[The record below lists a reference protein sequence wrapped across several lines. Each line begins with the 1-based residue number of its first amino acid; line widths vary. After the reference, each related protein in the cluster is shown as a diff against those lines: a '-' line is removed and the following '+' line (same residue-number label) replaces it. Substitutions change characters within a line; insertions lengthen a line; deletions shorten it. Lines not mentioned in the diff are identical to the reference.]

1 MNVNKTE
8 EQNEIIHCKEN
19 MIINSNPGAGKTTTS
34 LMLCCENK
42 EKQIF
47 LLTYNSML
55 KTEVRDKI
63 KNKNFKN
70 CEVHSYHSL
79 VTNYYDNSGYDDEH
93 ISKIIKNDNKL
104 SKNIK
109 PIDIFI
115 IDETQDM
122 IKIYFDI
129 VIL

>member
-1 MNVNKTE
+1 
-8 EQNEIIHCKEN
+8 
-19 MIINSNPGAGKTTTS
+19 
-34 LMLCCENK
+34 MLCCENK

-104 SKNIK
+104 SKDLWNKGISNK
-109 PIDIFI
+109 NFKMLYKQVGYPKTILYSL
-115 IDETQDM
+115 DETLKQQY
-122 IKIYFDI
+122 IKTRCQ
-129 VIL
+129 L